1 MPAFVRAAST
11 VVRREFRATLS
22 AVYDWAGSSACLH
35 HFQELFVWLPKEAS
49 SWRYKMS
56 GPPLRGAID
65 ERPIAKESSL
75 ELLLAMRAG
84 FWRCESVEV
93 RGSLK

>member
-1 MPAFVRAAST
+1 MPAFVRAANT

-22 AVYDWAGSSACLH
+22 AVHDWAESSACLH
-35 HFQELFVWLPKEAS
+35 HFQELLCGNPKEAS

-65 ERPIAKESSL
+65 VLPFAKEDTPHPLSTCFK
-75 ELLLAMRAG
+75 R
-84 FWRCESVEV
+84 
-93 RGSLK
+93 